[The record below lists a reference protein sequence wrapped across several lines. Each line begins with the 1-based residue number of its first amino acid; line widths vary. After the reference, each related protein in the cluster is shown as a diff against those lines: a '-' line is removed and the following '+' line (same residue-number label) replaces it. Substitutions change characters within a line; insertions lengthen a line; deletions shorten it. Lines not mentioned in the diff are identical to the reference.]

1 VVHWAVP
8 VLARIS
14 PMVGLA
20 TLCLVWVL
28 RRSTRKRELAVD
40 ERLEMLRDRQE
51 LTLRLLRGLSDE
63 KAGDARREG
72 SAGGSDRRPPFDP
85 LTEREVEVLRLIAR
99 GRSNP
104 EIAHALDIAGTTA
117 KTHVANVI
125 RKLEVSDRT
134 QAAVRG
140 IDLGHVP
147 TETF

>member
-1 VVHWAVP
+1 
-8 VLARIS
+8 
-14 PMVGLA
+14 MVGLA
-20 TLCLVWVL
+20 TLYLVWDL
-28 RRSTRKRELAVD
+28 RRSTRRRELAVD
-40 ERLEMLRDRQE
+40 ERLEILREQQE
-51 LTLRLLRGLSDE
+51 QALRLLRGLPDK
-63 KAGDARREG
+63 KAGDA
-72 SAGGSDRRPPFDP
+72 RRPPFDP

-104 EIAHALDIAGTTA
+104 EIAHALEIAGPTA

-147 TETF
+147 TEPF